1 MISQVINLSP
11 GNIFRYYCDK
21 YAISKGKYSY
31 GLFGLELR
39 GLDIRE
45 AEYVFTKIS
54 EKGEK
59 VYQFQNSD
67 DMISLF
73 LIGSIRK
80 FKIIA
85 GRISDNTSGRLSL
98 KLFNTINFFE
108 SYDLTNYRI
117 GDKLFEFNKAY
128 IMGILN
134 VTPDSFSDGGKYYD
148 RNKALAYAFK
158 MLDEG
163 ADIIDI
169 GGESSR
175 PGAERIDTKIET
187 ERIIPVIKK
196 ILDDRPD
203 TIISVDTTK
212 RDVAEK
218 ALEYGAKIINDIS
231 GGKFEPDIIETVAKH
246 NAAIIIMHLKG
257 TPQTMQNAPIYSN
270 VVEEVYDYLYIQ
282 VKKAEE
288 AGINNIFIDPGIGFG
303 KTTADNLNLLNRL
316 DDFKSL
322 AHPITIGVSRKSFIG
337 KSLNLEV
344 DERDI
349 PTSMMEALSVNKGAR
364 IIRTHNIIN
373 GVMLRELF
381 NKTNNITAE

>member
-1 MISQVINLSP
+1 MIAQVINLSP

-21 YAISKGKYSY
+21 YAISKGTYSY

-39 GLDIRE
+39 GLAIRE
-45 AEYVFTKIS
+45 AEYVFNRIT
-54 EKGEK
+54 EKGERIF
-59 VYQFQNSD
+59 QFQNSD
-67 DMISLF
+67 DLMSLF
-73 LIGSIRK
+73 LMGSIRK

-98 KLFNTINFFE
+98 TLFNTINFFE

-134 VTPDSFSDGGKYYD
+134 ITPDSFSDGGKYYD
-148 RNKALAYAFK
+148 RNKAVTHAFK

-163 ADIIDI
+163 ADMIDI

-175 PGAERIDTKIET
+175 PGAVRIDKKFEI
-187 ERIIPVIKK
+187 ERIIPVLKK
-196 ILDDRPD
+196 ILDERPD
-203 TIISVDTTK
+203 TIVSVDTTK

-231 GGKFEPDIIETVAKH
+231 GGTFEPDIMETVAKH
-246 NAAIIIMHLKG
+246 NAGYVIVHIKG
-257 TPQTMQNAPIYSN
+257 TPQTMQFTPVYEN
-270 VVEEVYDYLYIQ
+270 VVEEVYDYLYKQ
-282 VKKAEE
+282 VKKAEA
-288 AGINNIFIDPGIGFG
+288 AGINSIFIDPGIGFG
-303 KTTADNLNLLNRL
+303 KSTADNFNLLNRL

-344 DERDI
+344 DERDT
-349 PTSMMEALSVNKGAR
+349 PTSMMEALSIYKGAR
-364 IIRTHNIIN
+364 IIRTHNVIN

-381 NKTNNITAE
+381 NHTNNITVE

>member
-1 MISQVINLSP
+1 MIAQVINLSP

-21 YAISKGKYSY
+21 YAISKGTYSY

-39 GLDIRE
+39 GLAIRE
-45 AEYVFTKIS
+45 AEYVFNRIT
-54 EKGEK
+54 EKGERIF
-59 VYQFQNSD
+59 QFQNSD
-67 DMISLF
+67 DLMSLF
-73 LIGSIRK
+73 LMGSIRK

-98 KLFNTINFFE
+98 TLFNTINFFE

-134 VTPDSFSDGGKYYD
+134 ITPDSFSDGGKYYD
-148 RNKALAYAFK
+148 RNKAVTHAFK

-163 ADIIDI
+163 ADMIDI

-175 PGAERIDTKIET
+175 PGAVRIDKKFEI
-187 ERIIPVIKK
+187 ERIIPVLKK
-196 ILDDRPD
+196 ILDERPD

-231 GGKFEPDIIETVAKH
+231 GGTFEPDIMETVAKH
-246 NAAIIIMHLKG
+246 NAGYVIVHIKG
-257 TPQTMQNAPIYSN
+257 TPQTMQFTPVYEN
-270 VVEEVYDYLYIQ
+270 VVEEVYDYLYKQ
-282 VKKAEE
+282 VKKAEA

-303 KTTADNLNLLNRL
+303 KSTADNFNLLNRL

-344 DERDI
+344 DERDT
-349 PTSMMEALSVNKGAR
+349 PTSMMEALSIYKGAR
-364 IIRTHNIIN
+364 IIRTHNVIN

-381 NKTNNITAE
+381 NHTNNITVE

>member
-1 MISQVINLSP
+1 MIAQVINLSP

-45 AEYVFTKIS
+45 AEDVFNKFS

-59 VYQFQNSD
+59 LYQFQNSD
-67 DMISLF
+67 DLISLF
-73 LIGSIRK
+73 LVGSIRK

-85 GRISDNTSGRLSL
+85 GRISDNSAGKLSI
-98 KLFNTINFFE
+98 KIFNTINFFE
-108 SYDLTNYRI
+108 SYDLTSYRI

-134 VTPDSFSDGGKYYD
+134 VTPDSFSDGGKYFD
-148 RNKALAYAFK
+148 RSKAVAHAFK

-175 PGAERIDTKIET
+175 PGAGRIDAKFEI
-187 ERIIPVIKK
+187 ERIIPVLKK
-196 ILDDRPD
+196 ILDERPG

-212 RDVAEK
+212 NDVAEK

-231 GGKFEPDIIETVAKH
+231 GGTFEPEIMETVAKH
-246 NAAIIIMHLKG
+246 HAAYIIMHIKG
-257 TPQTMQNAPIYSN
+257 TPQTMQNAPVYGN
-270 VVEEVYDYLYIQ
+270 VVEEVYDDLYKQ
-282 VKKAEE
+282 VKKAKS
-288 AGINNIFIDPGIGFG
+288 AGINSIFIDPGIGFG
-303 KTTADNLNLLNRL
+303 KTTADNFNLLNRL

-337 KSLNLEV
+337 KSLNLDV
-344 DERDI
+344 DERDT
-349 PTSMMEALSVNKGAR
+349 PTSIMEALSIYKGAR

-373 GVMLRELF
+373 GVMLRDLF
-381 NKTNNITAE
+381 NKTNNITVE

>member
-1 MISQVINLSP
+1 MIAQVINLSP

-39 GLDIRE
+39 GLEIRE
-45 AEYVFTKIS
+45 AEYVFNKIS

-59 VYQFQNSD
+59 LYQYQNSD
-67 DMISLF
+67 DLISLF
-73 LIGSIRK
+73 LVGSIRK

-108 SYDLTNYRI
+108 SYDLTNYKI

-134 VTPDSFSDGGKYYD
+134 ITPDSFSDGGKYYD
-148 RNKALAYAFK
+148 RNKAVAYAFK
-158 MLDEG
+158 LLDEG

-175 PGAERIDTKIET
+175 PGAERIDSKIEI
-187 ERIIPVIKK
+187 ERIIPVLKK

-231 GGKFEPDIIETVAKH
+231 GGTFEPDIMETVAKH
-246 NAAIIIMHLKG
+246 NAAFIIMHIKG
-257 TPQTMQNAPIYSN
+257 TPQTMQNSPIYGN
-270 VVEEVYDYLYIQ
+270 VVEEVYEYLYKQ
-282 VKKAEE
+282 VEKAEE
-288 AGINNIFIDPGIGFG
+288 AGINSIFIDPGIGFG

-337 KSLNLEV
+337 KSLNLDV
-344 DERDI
+344 DERDT
-349 PTSMMEALSVNKGAR
+349 PTSIMEALSVSKGAR
-364 IIRTHNIIN
+364 IIRTHNIKN